1 MISLS
6 FRNLGTHP
14 DFYLSQICHIISRTE
29 KNQSILDWSTQ
40 LIWNKNCD
48 YCDGACLQY
57 SKHGL
62 MRRRR
67 NVIYMF
73 GLYERTGLGTAFL
86 CSLKEHSKQYSEMSL
101 KKTQPVS
108 YGKGNSSS
116 CLLPN
121 QPVAFLKCA
130 LLSLILTISSVA
142 VAR

>member
-14 DFYLSQICHIISRTE
+14 DFYLSQICHIISQTE

-40 LIWNKNCD
+40 LIWNHDCD

-62 MRRRR
+62 MHGRR
-67 NVIYMF
+67 NAIYMF
-73 GLYERTGLGTAFL
+73 GLYECTGLGTAFL

-101 KKTQPVS
+101 KKHNLFPMERGTPIVALFLTNQ
-108 YGKGNSSS
+108 
-116 CLLPN
+116 LL
-121 QPVAFLKCA
+121 FL
-130 LLSLILTISSVA
+130 SVHC
-142 VAR
+142 